1 MADAPKSQEMAV
13 SRMKPPV
20 GDDQELIT
28 WAKRRLEE
36 GFRLDEYRAKQ
47 NMAFVLGE
55 QWGVWDARRHR
66 FQRDTATRGDV
77 NQPVRITINKI
88 GSLVE
93 RVIARLTKNAPIP
106 ECRPVTDTQADVNA
120 AKVGTRILDHEL
132 NARLKFQQ
140 RLLEL
145 YFWVLPLGWSF
156 FHVRWD
162 PNAGTVVG
170 SDEDGAV
177 HQGDIVLDEV
187 PAFEIRLDPN
197 ARRFRDGRWVIRTVA
212 MTPEAAYEQ
221 YGILPEGGDAA
232 ESIADEWRLA
242 SRTQEPDERK
252 RTGQTPKPE
261 QYIAVHQMWIKPGG
275 RLVPDGLVF
284 TWSGTTMLEPPMP
297 FPYDH
302 GELPFVPFNVLPA
315 TGGDPAGRTFVTDL
329 IGMQRDYND
338 ARSREAT
345 IRRQLTPK
353 IVAPVGSIDPNR
365 ITSRVEVIPYN
376 PIGTAPSLMLP
387 DGRWMSQFESAMN
400 RVDQEMGDRA
410 GQQDVSQGKAAS
422 SAPAAG
428 ILALQEADETKL
440 AISAKELAA
449 GVEQLGYQ
457 VLMLVKQFWTEERT
471 IRTWS
476 RDGVLEVEHFRGSDL
491 GEHLD
496 VHVSAESAL
505 PRSKT
510 ARTQLAMDL
519 FQAGILTEP
528 RDLVRMLDLP
538 GTDFLVETLNVD
550 AAQANREHGYLLRG
564 EDVLIRTF
572 DNHAVHIAEHDKFR
586 KSEEYEHLPPEL
598 QAHFDGHVDA
608 HYQVVLQQMTQP
620 TPPGTPMYENMVA
633 QANAGM
639 QNPSGENGQP
649 TDPMTGAPSNPNAIG
664 GNIPTGLNGAQ
675 AQASQTPIGGTGN
688 PGPVPGH
695 SRDTQMFREG
705 N

>member
-1 MADAPKSQEMAV
+1 
-13 SRMKPPV
+13 
-20 GDDQELIT
+20 
-28 WAKRRLEE
+28 
-36 GFRLDEYRAKQ
+36 
-47 NMAFVLGE
+47 
-55 QWGVWDARRHR
+55 
-66 FQRDTATRGDV
+66 
-77 NQPVRITINKI
+77 
-88 GSLVE
+88 
-93 RVIARLTKNAPIP
+93 
-106 ECRPVTDTQADVNA
+106 
-120 AKVGTRILDHEL
+120 
-132 NARLKFQQ
+132 
-140 RLLEL
+140 
-145 YFWVLPLGWSF
+145 
-156 FHVRWD
+156 
-162 PNAGTVVG
+162 
-170 SDEDGAV
+170 
-177 HQGDIVLDEV
+177 
-187 PAFEIRLDPN
+187 
-197 ARRFRDGRWVIRTVA
+197 
-212 MTPEAAYEQ
+212 
-221 YGILPEGGDAA
+221 
-232 ESIADEWRLA
+232 
-242 SRTQEPDERK
+242 
-252 RTGQTPKPE
+252 
-261 QYIAVHQMWIKPGG
+261 
-275 RLVPDGLVF
+275 
-284 TWSGTTMLEPPMP
+284 
-297 FPYDH
+297 
-302 GELPFVPFNVLPA
+302 
-315 TGGDPAGRTFVTDL
+315 
-329 IGMQRDYND
+329 
-338 ARSREAT
+338 
-345 IRRQLTPK
+345 
-353 IVAPVGSIDPNR
+353 
-365 ITSRVEVIPYN
+365 
-376 PIGTAPSLMLP
+376 
-387 DGRWMSQFESAMN
+387 
-400 RVDQEMGDRA
+400 
-410 GQQDVSQGKAAS
+410 
-422 SAPAAG
+422 
-428 ILALQEADETKL
+428 
-440 AISAKELAA
+440 LAA